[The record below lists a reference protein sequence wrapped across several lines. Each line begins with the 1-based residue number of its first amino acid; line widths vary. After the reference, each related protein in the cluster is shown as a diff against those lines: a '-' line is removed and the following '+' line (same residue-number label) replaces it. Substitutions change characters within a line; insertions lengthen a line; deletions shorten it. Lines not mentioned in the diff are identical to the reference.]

1 MSSGDLIAQTCFE
14 HTPMSKID
22 WLRTARFGLIGATF
36 VGPTIRIW
44 FLKLEKLVG
53 SGVTVQKTL
62 SKVALDQLC
71 FAPAFQVPILA
82 YIGLLQGQNLS
93 QIHVKIKRE
102 LKDIILTGWKVSSVQ
117 HVSIH
122 LKPKIR
128 ISVTD
133 LACHSTHEL
142 LLRALSCETVSC
154 GTCGLRLEFLFSME
168 SQFQSWILFGQK

>member
-14 HTPMSKID
+14 RTPMSKID

-122 LKPKIR
+122 LEPKIVIR
-128 ISVTD
+128 MYISLLQIWPATQLVNFYFVPFLVRPLVVGLVALGWNSY
-133 LACHSTHEL
+133 LAWKANSNP
-142 LLRALSCETVSC
+142 
-154 GTCGLRLEFLFSME
+154 G
-168 SQFQSWILFGQK
+168 